1 MATGWRTRAGSAL
14 AAALSLSLLGALA
27 SRRDPPAAPIAAAAP
42 PPAAASPPEPPA
54 PPEPADPP
62 APPPPPTPAADAA
75 FDRRARTAFSGGY
88 LVVTPAFSAQEGVY
102 DVVVHFHG
110 NTELVEQSLGYAGIN
125 AVFVPQNLGVGSA
138 PYDTRFQPPGAFAE
152 LLSRV
157 QAAMVKRGLA
167 RARLGRVALM
177 AWSAGFGAIA
187 RILARPEDA
196 ERVDAVLLVDS
207 FHLGFAPG
215 KRAPDLAQLAPWE
228 RFARR
233 AAEGTKLLTITHSD
247 IAPDAFLGAHDAADL
262 LLRRLGVP
270 RYAAGEFAVV
280 PDLPAVE
287 GTAPKRHRVPLS
299 PLTLADRG
307 RLTVRGYAG
316 DQPEHHIQHLM
327 QVGSIALPDLA
338 AWWRRPHEGSP

>member
-1 MATGWRTRAGSAL
+1 MAAGWRARAGSAL

-27 SRRDPPAAPIAAAAP
+27 SSRCAPPAEPVAQAAPPPSAPAPPAPAPPAPPAPAAP
-42 PPAAASPPEPPA
+42 PPA
-54 PPEPADPP
+54 
-62 APPPPPTPAADAA
+62 PAADVA
-75 FDRRARTAFSGGY
+75 FDRQARTAFSGGY
-88 LVVTPAFSAQEGVY
+88 LVVTPGFSAPEGVY
-102 DVVVHFHG
+102 DLVLHFHG

-138 PYDTRFQPPGAFAE
+138 VYDARFQPPRALPE
-152 LLSRV
+152 LLDRV
-157 QAAMVKRGLA
+157 QAAMVRRGLA
-167 RARLGRVALM
+167 RARLGRVALV

-187 RILARPEDA
+187 RILERPENA

-215 KRAPDLAQLAPWE
+215 SRAPDPRLLAPWE
-228 RFARR
+228 RFARW
-233 AAEGTKLLTITHSD
+233 AMEGRKLLTITHSD
-247 IAPDAFLGAHDAADL
+247 IAPDAFVGAHDAADL

-270 RYAAGEFAVV
+270 RYAAGEFAVI
-280 PDLPAVE
+280 PDIPAVE

-338 AWWRRPHEGSP
+338 AWWKRPREGSP